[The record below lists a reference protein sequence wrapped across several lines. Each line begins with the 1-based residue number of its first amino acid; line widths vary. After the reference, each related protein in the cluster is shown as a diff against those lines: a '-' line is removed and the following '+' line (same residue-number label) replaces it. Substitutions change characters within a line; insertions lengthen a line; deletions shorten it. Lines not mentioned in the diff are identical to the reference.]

1 MTLLACQTNN
11 KELIE
16 IGSLSILEYPDSQEL
31 QVWIA
36 SDSQYKQVFQVRKY
50 FEDFVY
56 EGFFDEKEIQLKFN
70 NLTWSKMVEYQKRYS
85 NLLNKYSDIYQ
96 DSERLN
102 KFVDSLILTE
112 FPEIN
117 KFTEE
122 IFKLRF
128 VSSEFELDGL
138 RFDSVCFDEETISFV
153 IIEYKKD
160 SSFSIID
167 QGFAYLST
175 MLSHKADLILEY
187 NETTGK
193 TLKKNEVDWN
203 QPRIIFI
210 SPSFTI
216 RAYHPRLCKIVFIK
230 VVICF

>member
-1 MTLLACQTNN
+1 MCNNLYSKGLFLYMSLTLLACQTNN

-50 FEDFVY
+50 FEDFVN

-96 DSERLN
+96 DTERLN

-122 IFKLRF
+122 IFKLR
-128 VSSEFELDGL
+128 
-138 RFDSVCFDEETISFV
+138 
-153 IIEYKKD
+153 
-160 SSFSIID
+160 
-167 QGFAYLST
+167 
-175 MLSHKADLILEY
+175 Y
-187 NETTGK
+187 N
-193 TLKKNEVDWN
+193 
-203 QPRIIFI
+203 
-210 SPSFTI
+210 
-216 RAYHPRLCKIVFIK
+216 
-230 VVICF
+230 

>member
-1 MTLLACQTNN
+1 M
-11 KELIE
+11 IE

-50 FEDFVY
+50 FEDFVN

-70 NLTWSKMVEYQKRYS
+70 NLTWSKMVKYQKRYS

-112 FPEIN
+112 YPEIN

-122 IFKLRF
+122 IFKLR
-128 VSSEFELDGL
+128 
-138 RFDSVCFDEETISFV
+138 
-153 IIEYKKD
+153 
-160 SSFSIID
+160 
-167 QGFAYLST
+167 
-175 MLSHKADLILEY
+175 Y
-187 NETTGK
+187 N
-193 TLKKNEVDWN
+193 
-203 QPRIIFI
+203 
-210 SPSFTI
+210 
-216 RAYHPRLCKIVFIK
+216 
-230 VVICF
+230 

>member
-1 MTLLACQTNN
+1 MCNNLYSKGLFLYMSLTLLACQTNN

-36 SDSQYKQVFQVRKY
+36 SDSQYRKVFQVRKY
-50 FEDFVY
+50 FEDFVN

-112 FPEIN
+112 YPEIN

-122 IFKLRF
+122 IFKLR
-128 VSSEFELDGL
+128 
-138 RFDSVCFDEETISFV
+138 
-153 IIEYKKD
+153 
-160 SSFSIID
+160 
-167 QGFAYLST
+167 
-175 MLSHKADLILEY
+175 Y
-187 NETTGK
+187 N
-193 TLKKNEVDWN
+193 
-203 QPRIIFI
+203 
-210 SPSFTI
+210 
-216 RAYHPRLCKIVFIK
+216 
-230 VVICF
+230 

>member
-1 MTLLACQTNN
+1 MCNNLYSKGLFLYMSLTLLACQTNN

-70 NLTWSKMVEYQKRYS
+70 NLTWSKMVKYQKRYS

-112 FPEIN
+112 YPEIN

-122 IFKLRF
+122 IFKLR
-128 VSSEFELDGL
+128 
-138 RFDSVCFDEETISFV
+138 
-153 IIEYKKD
+153 
-160 SSFSIID
+160 
-167 QGFAYLST
+167 
-175 MLSHKADLILEY
+175 Y
-187 NETTGK
+187 N
-193 TLKKNEVDWN
+193 
-203 QPRIIFI
+203 
-210 SPSFTI
+210 
-216 RAYHPRLCKIVFIK
+216 
-230 VVICF
+230 

>member
-1 MTLLACQTNN
+1 MSLTLLACQTNN

-50 FEDFVY
+50 FEDFVN

-122 IFKLRF
+122 IFKLR
-128 VSSEFELDGL
+128 
-138 RFDSVCFDEETISFV
+138 
-153 IIEYKKD
+153 
-160 SSFSIID
+160 
-167 QGFAYLST
+167 
-175 MLSHKADLILEY
+175 Y
-187 NETTGK
+187 N
-193 TLKKNEVDWN
+193 
-203 QPRIIFI
+203 
-210 SPSFTI
+210 
-216 RAYHPRLCKIVFIK
+216 
-230 VVICF
+230 

>member
-1 MTLLACQTNN
+1 MYKNLYGKGLLLFISLTLFACQTNN
-11 KELIE
+11 KKSIE

-36 SDSQYKQVFQVRKY
+36 SDSQYRQVFQVRKY

-70 NLTWSKMVEYQKRYS
+70 NLTWSKMVKYQKRYS

-112 FPEIN
+112 YPEIN

-122 IFKLRF
+122 IFKLR
-128 VSSEFELDGL
+128 
-138 RFDSVCFDEETISFV
+138 
-153 IIEYKKD
+153 
-160 SSFSIID
+160 
-167 QGFAYLST
+167 
-175 MLSHKADLILEY
+175 Y
-187 NETTGK
+187 N
-193 TLKKNEVDWN
+193 
-203 QPRIIFI
+203 
-210 SPSFTI
+210 
-216 RAYHPRLCKIVFIK
+216 
-230 VVICF
+230 